1 HRGFA
6 FVEFLTPQEAQH
18 VLDTMKDTHLYG
30 RHLVIDWAEEENSLQ
45 AIREKVGRQFAKD
58 AGDNPATAGK
68 RRKIEADLE
77 RGGEEDDDMDSDSD
91 YGEMEHQAEPLLKY
105 AEELLHSY
113 SRLIVYSGDILR
125 SLPEPREGLS
135 VANIKPKKDE
145 STAFQREW
153 HHLESVF
160 DEYLIRLNDI
170 RTRAHEELEAARVK
184 CLVGESIDLTLP
196 EAAVKLS
203 ARLARYK
210 RQYDLLQQV
219 VSGGSVNDLDKE
231 DEGEGDS
238 SGIVG
243 MDVDAVLVGNTVADS
258 DLFVP
263 EAVESYMSS
272 PEDMNATD
280 TPSMAAAD
288 DDGGGDDDDFG
299 ADELV
304 EGTSRE
310 EASFVMSSN
319 VNTPMSVQ
327 SAEPT
332 HSVAVDVADEMEVA
346 SNNTPRA
353 DVIDV
358 DAESSPD

>member
-1 HRGFA
+1 
-6 FVEFLTPQEAQH
+6 
-18 VLDTMKDTHLYG
+18 
-30 RHLVIDWAEEENSLQ
+30 
-45 AIREKVGRQFAKD
+45 
-58 AGDNPATAGK
+58 
-68 RRKIEADLE
+68 
-77 RGGEEDDDMDSDSD
+77 
-91 YGEMEHQAEPLLKY
+91 
-105 AEELLHSY
+105 
-113 SRLIVYSGDILR
+113 
-125 SLPEPREGLS
+125 
-135 VANIKPKKDE
+135 
-145 STAFQREW
+145 
-153 HHLESVF
+153 
-160 DEYLIRLNDI
+160 
-170 RTRAHEELEAARVK
+170 
-184 CLVGESIDLTLP
+184 
-196 EAAVKLS
+196 
-203 ARLARYK
+203 
-210 RQYDLLQQV
+210 
-219 VSGGSVNDLDKE
+219 
-231 DEGEGDS
+231 
-238 SGIVG
+238 

-358 DAESSPD
+358 DAESSPDVAAEDEAIELDSGSNIDDDEDMEDIFQ